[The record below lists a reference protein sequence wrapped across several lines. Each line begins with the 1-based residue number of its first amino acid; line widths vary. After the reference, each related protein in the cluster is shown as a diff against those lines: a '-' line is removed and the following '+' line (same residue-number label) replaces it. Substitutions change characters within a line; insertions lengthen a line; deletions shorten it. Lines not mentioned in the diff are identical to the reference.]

1 MTLKFTWRIKREEN
15 SGEKK
20 INYGRISPVLFQSSY
35 KDMVIKTMWY
45 LYKEKPRS
53 IKQTSPNINLTIQMT
68 KNALQIN
75 EEEKD

>member
-1 MTLKFTWRIKREEN
+1 MENKKRKKFWER
-15 SGEKK
+15 K

-45 LYKEKPRS
+45 LYKEKARA
-53 IKQTSPNINLTIQMT
+53 IKQTSPNINLTIRTT